1 MDLPCD
7 FDSVLVCRRS
17 ATSNGTVI
25 SSRVAVR
32 RQCIV
37 DI

>member
-7 FDSVLVCRRS
+7 FDSVLVCRS